1 VPRVNLASADVS
13 TPPTLAPQIF
23 LTSDRLPAIIHR
35 GTALAPLNGC
45 ELAILS
51 PAELVCVGARKS
63 CIGRGRLSIPG
74 SSVELA
80 EVDLRAY
87 VLRKVLRIAE
97 TLHCFSWVV
106 GFRCVDAY
114 QSHLFVRADDD
125 CVAGDSDAKEF
136 TEEWARTNPFAW
148 LLTNPTE
155 RAS

>member
-1 VPRVNLASADVS
+1 
-13 TPPTLAPQIF
+13 
-23 LTSDRLPAIIHR
+23 LPAIIHR

-87 VLRKVLRIAE
+87 ELRKVLRIAE

-125 CVAGDSDAKEF
+125 CVAVDSDAKEF
-136 TEEWARTNPFAW
+136 TRRMVENKSIRLAFDESNRARIIKIATVV
-148 LLTNPTE
+148 L
-155 RAS
+155 